1 MKYILI
7 TISILFLSCRNSE
20 SNRIDNIIRYNE
32 TSNITSLD
40 PIYSNTQA
48 NIWAT
53 SQIFNTFVELDEHAE
68 IQPSLAKSWI
78 ISECGTT
85 YKFFLRDDVFYHSS
99 DCFGNDSTRKVSAY
113 DFLFSISS
121 SFLPAMTP
129 HSSPPPSNSTGKYTL
144 HTFIINL
151 TFLRHLKASGT
162 KIV

>member
-7 TISILFLSCRNSE
+7 TISILLLSCRNSE

-53 SQIFNTFVELDEHAE
+53 SQIFNTLVELDENAE

-99 DCFGNDSTRKVSAY
+99 ACFGNIIGLKLEYSASALY
-113 DFLFSISS
+113 AWLLISMSLGAPFAIEHTLSISGAVK
-121 SFLPAMTP
+121 FTY
-129 HSSPPPSNSTGKYTL
+129 TGL
-144 HTFIINL
+144 LRCEPRII
-151 TFLRHLKASGT
+151 
-162 KIV
+162 